1 MDNTSLSW
9 AASNIEIATSQHVL
23 FVRAITVVTSSH
35 PTSLSAHSWSLKS
48 ILWLSF
54 GLTTDCT
61 CAELEPRC
69 HMAVE
74 KQLVNSRS
82 DENFRKGAYH
92 AAEWL
97 LHASRT
103 QAAQGHTATEVSEHL
118 SQLLS
123 VLADWRAQ
131 MVPLPDGNPWDWSLK
146 DLASVIKARQQD

>member
-1 MDNTSLSW
+1 M
-9 AASNIEIATSQHVL
+9 
-23 FVRAITVVTSSH
+23 
-35 PTSLSAHSWSLKS
+35 
-48 ILWLSF
+48 LWLSF
-54 GLTTDCT
+54 GLTTGCT

-69 HMAVE
+69 YMPVE

-97 LHASRT
+97 LQASRT
-103 QAAQGHTATEVSEHL
+103 QAAQGRTATEVSEHL

-131 MVPLPDGNPWDWSLK
+131 TVPLPDGNPWDWSLK

>member
-1 MDNTSLSW
+1 MS
-9 AASNIEIATSQHVL
+9 
-23 FVRAITVVTSSH
+23 
-35 PTSLSAHSWSLKS
+35 
-48 ILWLSF
+48 
-54 GLTTDCT
+54 
-61 CAELEPRC
+61 AELEPRC
-69 HMAVE
+69 RMAVE

-97 LHASRT
+97 LQASRT
-103 QAAQGHTATEVSEHL
+103 QAAQGRTATEVSEHL

-146 DLASVIKARQQD
+146 DLASVIKARQQE